1 MEKSPS
7 DQEISQS
14 LLNQMYMD
22 TYEKQR
28 RDRLGDVIG
37 DYLTDEDTSASQ
49 FFIELKQEIQE
60 WADYHQKFLRKAQ
73 DLQALVN
80 GHNLMSDFTLGEK

>member
-7 DQEISQS
+7 DQEISQT
-14 LLNQMYMD
+14 LLNQFYMD

-49 FFIELKQEIQE
+49 FYVELKKEIQE
-60 WADYHQKFLRKAQ
+60 WVDYHQKFLRKAQ
-73 DLQALVN
+73 DVQALVN
-80 GHNLMSDFTLGEK
+80 GHNPITEFTLGDK

>member
-1 MEKSPS
+1 MEMLKTSDPS
-7 DQEISQS
+7 DS
-14 LLNQMYMD
+14 LLNKWHME

-37 DYLTDEDTSASQ
+37 DYLTDEDTTAVQ

-60 WADYHQKFLRKAQ
+60 WVDYHQKFLRKAQ
-73 DLQALVN
+73 DVQALVN
-80 GHNLMSDFTLGEK
+80 GHNPISDFTLGDK